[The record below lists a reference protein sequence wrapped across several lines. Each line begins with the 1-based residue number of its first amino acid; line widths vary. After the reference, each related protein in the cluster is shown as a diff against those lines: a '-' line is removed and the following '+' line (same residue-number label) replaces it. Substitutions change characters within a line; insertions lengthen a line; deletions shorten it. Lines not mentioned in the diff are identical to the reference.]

1 MRTLFACLT
10 VALLAGCA
18 AVPRPAREPTALLTA
33 PPYDA
38 WARVLERHVDDRGR
52 VDFAAVAR
60 DRADLD
66 RFVAYIY
73 DTGPNNAPRL
83 FPSADHVLAFHLNAY
98 NALAMHKVIERGIP
112 VTLAGMRRVGFFLLG
127 KVLVGGEAITLY
139 EYENTVIRALGD
151 ARVHMALN
159 CMSIGCPRLP
169 REPFRA
175 ERLDAQLEREARYFF
190 NEPRN
195 VVVDDSAKVVRLSE
209 ILRFYRADFLAAAP
223 SLASYVNRYRERTVP
238 DSYRVEFIDYDW
250 TVNRQ

>member
-1 MRTLFACLT
+1 MKTLLACLT

-18 AVPRPAREPTALLTA
+18 AVPRPAREPTAALTA

-73 DTGPNNAPRL
+73 DTGPNNAPGL

-98 NALAMHKVIERGIP
+98 NALAMHQVIEWGIP

-127 KVLVGGEAITLY
+127 KVRVGGEAITLY
-139 EYENTVIRALGD
+139 DYENTVIRAVG
-151 ARVHMALN
+151 
-159 CMSIGCPRLP
+159 
-169 REPFRA
+169 
-175 ERLDAQLEREARYFF
+175 EA
-190 NEPRN
+190 
-195 VVVDDSAKVVRLSE
+195 AKVLTPE
-209 ILRFYRADFLAAAP
+209 QQQALLGTQPADAKKPMAAKMKM
-223 SLASYVNRYRERTVP
+223 
-238 DSYRVEFIDYDW
+238 
-250 TVNRQ
+250 